1 MQNWQKDRNYRK
13 YENAD
18 GSFRYVVTVDGE
30 DVEVGEAVYKV
41 YSQADRRERYCAER
55 DAEILLS
62 LDRMNDDGVLLS
74 YLTIR
79 KVESAEDTAVRAI
92 LYRQAMAAIASLPS
106 DEQALI
112 HAVVID
118 GVTEQDYAEAIGVAQ
133 STVHKRKKRS
143 LKKIFEIM
151 GINPADFREGK

>member
-30 DVEVGEAVYKV
+30 DVEVSEEVYKV

-55 DAEILLS
+55 DAGLLLS

-74 YLTIR
+74 YLTTR
-79 KVESAEDTAVRAI
+79 KTESAEDTAVREMLTARMMDA
-92 LYRQAMAAIASLPS
+92 LESLPANERELI
-106 DEQALI
+106 DELFFNCVPARELARI
-112 HAVVID
+112 TSVYHR
-118 GVTEQDYAEAIGVAQ
+118 AIIYRRDRILE
-133 STVHKRKKRS
+133 KLLRYIEK
-143 LKKIFEIM
+143 
-151 GINPADFREGK
+151 